1 MEYAVRGSARSSLKS
16 VHRTDFGRASP
27 FIVGLGH
34 DGLIMPWV
42 LDGAM
47 YRASFGTCVRKQLV
61 PALKPGQVVVA
72 DNLSSHKSP
81 RVVERLTAK
90 GREFIVPP
98 PHSPTPSVPFMPS

>member
-1 MEYAVRGSARSSLKS
+1 
-16 VHRTDFGRASP
+16 
-27 FIVGLGH
+27 
-34 DGLIMPWV
+34 MPWV